1 MRAPLDR
8 LLRPRSI
15 AVVGGRE
22 AEKVAN
28 ECRRIGFDG
37 PIYPVNRRRET
48 MAGEVCFACL
58 EDLPNPP
65 DAAFVAIPAEP
76 AVEAVGV
83 LARMGAGGAVVYAS
97 GFAEI
102 GPLGMARQEKLVS
115 AAGDMALLGPN
126 CYGSVSYLEGV
137 ALWPDD
143 HGGRAID
150 RGVAIITQ
158 SGNVGISLSMQE
170 RGVPLAHLAA
180 LGNQAKDGVP
190 QMIHSLLKDN
200 RITAIGLF
208 IESVGDI
215 PDFRRAANAAAAK
228 GVPIVALK
236 TGRSEASARIA
247 LSHTSSLT
255 GSAKAF
261 DALCHRHAV
270 VQAENLPQFM
280 EFLKFLHVFPGLP
293 GSRVLTMSCSG
304 GEAGVLA
311 DIAARLKLSMPALTA
326 ERKAALL
333 KVLGEKV
340 ALDNPLDYH
349 TYIWGDGDAMRSC
362 FTEALRHDVDIG
374 LLALDTPNRPEL
386 DLFGWPE
393 AIEAIRDA
401 AKATGRPTVVVS
413 SLPESM
419 EPGTRDRFLASGI
432 APMQGFDDALAA
444 VERAAWYARARLRA
458 AAHDPPTAA
467 PAPSGEGVALDEWR
481 AKRALS
487 AHGLAV
493 PDGALVRSST
503 EAVAAAESLGY
514 PVVLKA
520 CGADLA
526 HKTEV
531 GGVALNLTN
540 GDAVFDAA
548 ERLIGL
554 SDRLIVERMMRGA
567 VCELI
572 LGVTHEPGIGPLI
585 VLGAGGVLTELIGES
600 VVLPLPIN
608 AQDID
613 EALGRL
619 RVSAL
624 LNGYRGGP
632 KGDRK
637 AVIEAALSVARFAE
651 AHAERLLELD
661 LNPLIVLPD
670 GEGAVAADALIR
682 WTEPEEEIR
691 R

>member
-15 AVVGGRE
+15 AVIGGRE

-28 ECRRIGFDG
+28 ECRRIGFTG
-37 PIYPVNRRRET
+37 PIYPVNHRRKC
-48 MAGEVCFACL
+48 MAGETCFARL
-58 EDLPNPP
+58 EDLPEVP
-65 DAAFVAIPAEP
+65 DAAFVAIPADP
-76 AVEAVGV
+76 AVEAVEA

-102 GPLGMARQEKLVS
+102 GPVGVARQEKLVS

-143 HGGRAID
+143 HGGKAVD
-150 RGVAIITQ
+150 RGVAIVTQ
-158 SGNVGISLSMQE
+158 SGNVGISLSMQT

-190 QMIHSLLKDN
+190 QMIHSLLKDD
-200 RITAIGLF
+200 RITAVGLF

-215 PDFRRAANAAAAK
+215 PAFRRAADAAAKK
-228 GVPIVALK
+228 GVPIIALK
-236 TGRSEASARIA
+236 TGQSEASARIA

-255 GSAKAF
+255 GSTKAF

-280 EFLKFLHVFPGLP
+280 EFLKFFHVFPGLP
-293 GSRVLTMSCSG
+293 GNRVLTMSCSG

-311 DIAARLKLSMPALTA
+311 DIAARLDISMPPLSP
-326 ERKAALL
+326 ERKKALL
-333 KVLGEKV
+333 AVLGEKV
-340 ALDNPLDYH
+340 TLDNPLDYH
-349 TYIWGDGDAMRSC
+349 TYIWGDGGAMRSC
-362 FTEALRHDVDIG
+362 FTEALRHDVDVG
-374 LLALDTPNRPEL
+374 LLALDTPARPEL
-386 DLFGWPE
+386 DLYGWPE
-393 AIEAIRDA
+393 AINAISDA
-401 AKATGRPTVVVS
+401 AATTGRPTIVAS

-419 EPGTRDRFLASGI
+419 APETRDRFLAAGI

-444 VERAAWYARARLRA
+444 VDRAAWYSEARRRA
-458 AAHDPPTAA
+458 GASDVPDAVEMPTG
-467 PAPSGEGVALDEWR
+467 PATVLDEWR
-481 AKRALS
+481 AKRALAS
-487 AHGLAV
+487 FGLPV
-493 PDGALVRSST
+493 PNGALVGSST

-520 CGADLA
+520 CGADMA

-531 GGVALNLTN
+531 GGVALNLRN
-540 GDAVFDAA
+540 GDAVHEAA
-548 ERLIGL
+548 ERLSAL
-554 SDRLIVERMMRGA
+554 SDRLIVERMMGGA

-572 LGVTHEPGIGPLI
+572 LGVTQEPGLGPML
-585 VLGAGGVLTELIGES
+585 VLGPGGILTELIGES

-608 AQDID
+608 AADID

-619 RVSAL
+619 RVSTL
-624 LNGYRGGP
+624 LDGYRGGP
-632 KGDRK
+632 KGDRA
-637 AVIEAALSVARFAE
+637 AVIKAALAVARFAE
-651 AHAERLLELD
+651 AHVDRLLELD
-661 LNPLIVLPD
+661 VNPLIVLPD

-682 WTEPEEEIR
+682 WTDPKEDSSP
-691 R
+691 